1 MRRLTTH
8 LENDMRNLD
17 CAELN
22 CVAGGETVDTN
33 LGKGAGYI
41 LHGVTSPEAQTL
53 GLVSPAG
60 WFIGAVLHYATT
72 H

>member
-1 MRRLTTH
+1 
-8 LENDMRNLD
+8 MRNLD
-17 CAELN
+17 SNEIKCI
-22 CVAGGETVDTN
+22 AGGDSVDTN
-33 LGKGAGYI
+33 LGNGAGYI

-53 GLVSPAG
+53 GMLSPAG